1 MGLLKKI
8 LIMGSGVV
16 LILTGCAKKPVEAV
30 PIDPWRD
37 RPPSIAEYDLQMYEK
52 EVIEQREE
60 KEANEVF
67 KCVFKITA
75 YCPCELCCGKSDGI
89 TATGTIATE
98 GRTVAVDPKVIPYGS
113 TVVIN
118 GNEYVAEDTGGSIKG
133 NKIDIFF
140 ESHNAALEWGV
151 KELEV
156 IICD

>member
-16 LILTGCAKKPVEAV
+16 IILTGCVKKPVEAI
-30 PIDPWRD
+30 PIDPWCD

-67 KCVFKITA
+67 KITA

-98 GRTVAVDPKVIPYGS
+98 GRTIAVDPTVIPYG
-113 TVVIN
+113 TEVIID
-118 GNEYVAEDTGGSIKG
+118 GNTYVAEDCGGAIKE
-133 NKIDIFF
+133 NRIDVFF